1 MLTPWRSTRSE
12 SAEQLR
18 GASEV
23 RAKSC
28 QVHLPLDVHLTVAA
42 PAARRRLDD
51 PNLTDEERARVV
63 QQLASG

>member
-1 MLTPWRSTRSE
+1 MPTPWRSTRTE

-28 QVHLPLDVHLTVAA
+28 QVHLRLDAHLTVAA
-42 PAARRRLDD
+42 PGMWTDRLVSGAAPAPR
-51 PNLTDEERARVV
+51 TA
-63 QQLASG
+63 ASEA